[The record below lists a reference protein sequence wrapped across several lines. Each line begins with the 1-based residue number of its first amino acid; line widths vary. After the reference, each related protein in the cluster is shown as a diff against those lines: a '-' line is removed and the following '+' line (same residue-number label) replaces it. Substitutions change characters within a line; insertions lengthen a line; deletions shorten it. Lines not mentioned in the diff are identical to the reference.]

1 MEIHQIR
8 YFLAVCETLNFT
20 RAAERCNVSQPALT
34 RAIKSLEDELGG
46 ELLRRERN
54 LTHLTELGRLVH
66 EPLVRVL
73 AETERTKKEA
83 QAFLKLDDAP
93 LKLGMM
99 CTIGPVRLTGILGHL
114 HKAFPG
120 IQIHLIEDTPQGLV
134 DRLMRGEVE
143 LAVLST
149 PDPKPDR
156 LDILPLYRERFVLA
170 FPPGHRFEKKNAV
183 SIEDM
188 DGESYL
194 LRVECEVKDR
204 IREIREARGVK
215 LNICFQSQ
223 REDWIQS
230 MVLAGLGCAYMP
242 EYMAMLPGLPT
253 RPVVESEISREVSLA
268 MVAGRQ
274 FSPPVKALVSLAARF
289 AEPCQS
295 RPGRTQPGGAE
306 APDAHGPHR
315 R

>member
-66 EPLVRVL
+66 VPLAGVL

-99 CTIGPVRLTGILGHL
+99 CTIGPARLTGMLEHL

-120 IQIHLIEDTPQGLV
+120 IQIHLIEDTPVALV
-134 DRLMRGEVE
+134 ERLMCGEVE
-143 LAVLST
+143 LAVIAT
-149 PDPKPDR
+149 PEAKPER
-156 LDILPLYRERFVLA
+156 LDIVPLYRERFVLA

-183 SIEDM
+183 RIEDM
-188 DGESYL
+188 DGENYL
-194 LRVECEVKDR
+194 LRVKCEVKDK
-204 IREIREARGVK
+204 IKEIREAKGVK
-215 LNICFQSQ
+215 LNIRFRSQ

-230 MVLAGLGCAYMP
+230 MVLAGMGCAFMP
-242 EYMAMLPGLPT
+242 EYMPMLPGLPT
-253 RPVVESEISREVSLA
+253 RPVVEKELEREVSLA

-274 FSPPVKALVSLAARF
+274 FSPAVKALVSLAAKF
-289 AEPCQS
+289 AET
-295 RPGRTQPGGAE
+295 GKAK
-306 APDAHGPHR
+306 A
-315 R
+315 

>member
-66 EPLVRVL
+66 EPLARVL
-73 AETERTKKEA
+73 SETERTKKEA

-93 LKLGMM
+93 LKLGVM
-99 CTIGPVRLTGILGHL
+99 CTIGPVKLTGILEHL

-120 IQIHLIEDTPQGLV
+120 IQIHLIEDTPAALV

-143 LAVLST
+143 LAVLAT
-149 PDPKPDR
+149 PDRKPER
-156 LDILPLYRERFVLA
+156 LDIVPLYRERFVLA
-170 FPPGHRFEKKNAV
+170 FPPGHRFQKKNAV

-188 DGESYL
+188 DGENYL
-194 LRVECEVKDR
+194 LRVECELKDS
-204 IREIREARGVK
+204 IKELREAKGVT
-215 LNICFQSQ
+215 LNIRFQSQ

-230 MVLAGLGCAYMP
+230 MVMAGLGCAYMP
-242 EYMAMLPGLPT
+242 EYMPMLPGLPT
-253 RPVVESEISREVSLA
+253 RPVEEQGLEREVSLA

-274 FSPPVKALVSLAARF
+274 FSPAVKALVSLAAKF
-289 AEPCQS
+289 ADLGKTKS
-295 RPGRTQPGGAE
+295 KT
-306 APDAHGPHR
+306 
-315 R
+315 

>member
-66 EPLVRVL
+66 EPLARVL
-73 AETERTKKEA
+73 SETERTKKEA

-93 LKLGMM
+93 LKLGVM
-99 CTIGPVRLTGILGHL
+99 CTIGPLRLAGILEHL

-120 IQIHLIEDTPQGLV
+120 IQIHLIEDTPAALV
-134 DRLMRGEVE
+134 ERLMRGEVE
-143 LAVLST
+143 LAVIAT
-149 PDPKPDR
+149 PEEKPER
-156 LDILPLYRERFVLA
+156 LDIVPLYRERFVLA

-183 SIEDM
+183 GIADM
-188 DGESYL
+188 DGENYL
-194 LRVECEVKDR
+194 LRTDCELKDA
-204 IREIREARGVK
+204 IKEIREAKGVT
-215 LNICFQSQ
+215 LNIRFQSQ

-230 MVLAGLGCAYMP
+230 MVMAGMGCSYMP
-242 EYMAMLPGLPT
+242 EYMPMLPGLPT
-253 RPVVESEISREVSLA
+253 RPVEEKQLEREVSLA

-274 FSPPVKALVSLAARF
+274 FSPAVKALVSLAAKF
-289 AEPCQS
+289 AAS
-295 RPGRTQPGGAE
+295 SKVKAK
-306 APDAHGPHR
+306 A
-315 R
+315 

>member
-34 RAIKSLEDELGG
+34 RAIKALEDELGG

-54 LTHLTELGRLVH
+54 LSHLTELGRLVH
-66 EPLVRVL
+66 EPLARVL

-93 LKLGMM
+93 LKLGVM
-99 CTIGPVRLTGILGHL
+99 CTIGPLRLTGILEHL

-120 IQIHLIEDTPQGLV
+120 IQINLVEDTPQGLIE
-134 DRLMRGEVE
+134 RLMQGEVE
-143 LAVLST
+143 LAVIAT
-149 PDPKPDR
+149 PEEKPER
-156 LDILPLYRERFVLA
+156 LDIVPLFREGFVVA

-183 SIEDM
+183 AIEDM
-188 DGESYL
+188 EGESCL

-204 IREIREARGVK
+204 IRELREARGVT
-215 LNICFQSQ
+215 LHIRFQSQ

-230 MVLAGLGCAYMP
+230 MVMAGMGCAYMP
-242 EYMAMLPGLPT
+242 ESMPLLPGLPT
-253 RPVVESEISREVSLA
+253 RWRCPPESCLGLRPRSSDMSRMRAASSTRFLISAFGKRLSLRPND
-268 MVAGRQ
+268 M
-274 FSPPVKALVSLAARF
+274 FSATVM
-289 AEPCQS
+289 C
-295 RPGRTQPGGAE
+295 G
-306 APDAHGPHR
+306 
-315 R
+315 